1 MTTDA
6 TRDSKMI
13 DQTERN
19 LNSKLGSR
27 NEMVK
32 RDRLAFMQDWNEMR
46 KKNEEYIIKQSA
58 EKEDKPQV
66 KDDTTSN
73 LNNNNAIPN
82 NIIEGKISQ
91 EFEDTQKIERDLTI
105 NNLSNLGNKKK
116 PKTERV
122 HNDSESDVSRNEG
135 IDMEVLWTMKRELIA
150 KIDTVDTKLNN
161 LNVYTERIFGGMT
174 EEIIKIESSGGKNNN
189 DVQSYGLL
197 GSRIEDVNQ
206 FINRIMQNNNDIN
219 TTNN

>member
-19 LNSKLGSR
+19 LNSKLASR

-66 KDDTTSN
+66 KEDTTSN
-73 LNNNNAIPN
+73 LNNAIPN
-82 NIIEGKISQ
+82 NILDGKTSQ

-105 NNLSNLGNKKK
+105 NNLSNLSNKKK

-206 FINRIMQNNNDIN
+206 FINRLMQNNNDIN